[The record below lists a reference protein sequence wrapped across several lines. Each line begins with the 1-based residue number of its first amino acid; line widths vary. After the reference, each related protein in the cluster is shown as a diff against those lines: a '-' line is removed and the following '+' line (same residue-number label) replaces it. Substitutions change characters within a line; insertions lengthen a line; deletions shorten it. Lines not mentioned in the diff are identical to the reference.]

1 MTVRFDA
8 YTATMRGPKPDD
20 LAQLLF
26 DQVGLGGQ
34 WSKGRGFHQFGERLA
49 AKDYDGHEVW
59 AVSFGGRQGELV
71 MIEVKGERSP
81 AVVEALRARFPHKVT
96 RVDSC
101 ADFDAPGAFQRLYKA
116 CRTVKK
122 AHGVMGG
129 KAGDWEDFPEK
140 GRTLYLGS
148 KASPC
153 RARLYEKG
161 LQPEYLHLSRP
172 NWVRLEAQIRPKGK
186 EAGQA
191 FSTLSALDVWGAGR
205 WTRDLA
211 AQVLHEHVEPH
222 PAGTV
227 YRLTDRE
234 TALRWMCKQYGQHLT
249 GLAQDL
255 GGWDCLGLTLQEI
268 INEQAKGR

>member
-1 MTVRFDA
+1 MSARFDA
-8 YTATMRGPKPDD
+8 YTATMRGHKPDD

-26 DQVGLGGQ
+26 DQVGIAGQ

-49 AKDYDGHEVW
+49 AKTQGGHEVG
-59 AVSFGGRQGELV
+59 AVSFGGKQGDLL
-71 MIEVKGERSP
+71 MIEVKGEHTP
-81 AVVEALRARFPHKVT
+81 AVVDALRARFEHKVT

-101 ADFDAPGAFQRLYKA
+101 ADFDAPGVFARLYKA

-122 AHGVMGG
+122 AHRVLGG
-129 KAGDWEDFPEK
+129 KAGDWEDYPEK

-161 LQPEYLHLSRP
+161 LQPEYAHLSKP

-186 EAGQA
+186 EAGA
-191 FSTLSALDVWGAGR
+191 VFSTLSAVDVWGAGR

-211 AQVLHEHVEPH
+211 AQVLQAHVDPH

-227 YRLTDRE
+227 YRLSDNE
-234 TALRWMCKQYGQHLT
+234 TKLRWKCKQYGPAMME
-249 GLAQDL
+249 LAAEL
-255 GGWDCLGLTLQEI
+255 GSWECLGLTLRDTLAELK
-268 INEQAKGR
+268 KGH